1 VLRTSRNDHDVAL
14 AADPLVA
21 AEAKLHLAFEHPHD
35 LLICVT
41 VRLDMD
47 ALELGEHAIIIVR
60 AVAYAQQVA
69 ANC

>member
-1 VLRTSRNDHDVAL
+1 
-14 AADPLVA
+14 
-21 AEAKLHLAFEHPHD
+21 
-35 LLICVT
+35 